1 MGIFPS
7 LPIRT
12 GAKAITAQG
21 YLPHRDLAWLGARL
35 KTLIRSFEER
45 SIPG

>member
-1 MGIFPS
+1 MTGALRYGIFPS

-21 YLPHRDLAWLGARL
+21 VFTAPGLSVAWRKAENAD
-35 KTLIRSFEER
+35 SFF
-45 SIPG
+45 